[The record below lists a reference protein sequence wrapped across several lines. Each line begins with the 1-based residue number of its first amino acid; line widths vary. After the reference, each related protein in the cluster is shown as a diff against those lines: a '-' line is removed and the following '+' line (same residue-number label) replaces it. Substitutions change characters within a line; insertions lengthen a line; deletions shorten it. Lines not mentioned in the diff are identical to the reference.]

1 MVGAEPA
8 SDIPGANPDSVSGN
22 PVDIFISLSRKA
34 FVKNN
39 GRRHAG
45 GTYRFLSRS
54 VSTELRRWRL
64 ICVTRAWMSLPGK
77 EPAPSLPESHTKNS
91 GPQRG
96 VGACQGVWDYLT
108 VSVISRLETPRKRST
123 LSLTSSAKP
132 PETVHR
138 QKWSGRSLTF
148 GCYGQKAQHLGES
161 QPGQLAAFH

>member
-1 MVGAEPA
+1 MLDHYWVNKLPPAMVGAEPA

-22 PVDIFISLSRKA
+22 SVNIFISLSRKA

-96 VGACQGVWDYLT
+96 GGGMSG
-108 VSVISRLETPRKRST
+108 SVELPYSIRYFQ
-123 LSLTSSAKP
+123 A
-132 PETVHR
+132 
-138 QKWSGRSLTF
+138 
-148 GCYGQKAQHLGES
+148 
-161 QPGQLAAFH
+161 